1 MTTVARSASLT
12 GLEQIDECALT
23 SNQRSL
29 IALAVMANISEFF
42 DIFIIGFAVNALL
55 RDPRWH
61 LRGDEAGIIL
71 AMSGL
76 GTVIGAI
83 VAGRLADSIGRKR
96 TSFWCILL
104 FSVFTVLSVF
114 TPTGA
119 WQVLA
124 FLRVLVGIGVGGM
137 NIVSIPYV
145 QEFVPAK
152 QRGLLSGLTAV
163 FIPLGLFLGSAAS
176 RVTGS
181 DWRLLI
187 ALGGMPAFLLIWL
200 AFVPESPRFLQLK
213 GRTGEA
219 RRALA
224 WALKVPVEQIGELPA
239 VSRSTSASFSL
250 IFSCHLKSLGIVAGG
265 SFCFIF
271 GASVIQA
278 WGQSILGSA
287 YSFSSQ
293 AVASLFMLVAL
304 GDLLGRLSSAW
315 LADQIGRKK
324 VMLMFG
330 FLGGVGLLVSAG
342 STMLAGAT
350 GSAGWIFFVGILMA
364 MTFGDG
370 AFGVLNPFGAEQFPN
385 EARSTGL
392 GLGYGIGASAKIFG
406 PALLGAMFGAR
417 VSADIVPSAFLLFAV
432 LLFVGGITYQFAQET
447 KGRSL
452 ESVGALPTP
461 TGPVPARRPRSA

>member
-1 MTTVARSASLT
+1 MKPTIQSPLPTA
-12 GLEQIDECALT
+12 LEQIDRRPLT
-23 SNQRSL
+23 ANQKSL
-29 IALAVMANISEFF
+29 ITLAVLANIAEFF

-55 RDPRWH
+55 KDPTWH

-76 GTVIGAI
+76 GTVVGAI
-83 VAGRLADSIGRKR
+83 GGGRLADAIGRKQ
-96 TSFWCILL
+96 TSFWRILV
-104 FSVFTVLSVF
+104 FSVSTVVSVF

-119 WQVLA
+119 WQLLL
-124 FLRVLVGIGVGGM
+124 LRVLVGMGVGGM

-145 QEFVPAK
+145 QEFVPAR
-152 QRGLLSGLTAV
+152 QRGLLSGLAAI

-176 RVTGS
+176 WATGA

-187 ALGGMPAFLLIWL
+187 ALGGLPVFLLIWL
-200 AFVPESPRFLQLK
+200 AFVPESPRFLQSK
-213 GRTGEA
+213 GQHAEA
-219 RRALA
+219 RKALA
-224 WALKVPVEQIGELPA
+224 WALQMPVDGIGALPTLA
-239 VSRSTSASFSL
+239 KATSASFSL
-250 IFSCHLKSLGIVAGG
+250 IFSRHLNSLVIVSLG

-287 YSFSSQ
+287 YKFSTE
-293 AVASLFMLVAL
+293 AVADLFMLVAL

-324 VMLMFG
+324 VMFLYG
-330 FLGGVGLLVSAG
+330 LLGGIGLLVSAA
-342 STMLAGAT
+342 STMLASAT
-350 GSAGWIFFVGILMA
+350 DGAGWIFFAGILIA

-406 PALLGAMFGAR
+406 PALLGVMFGAH
-417 VSADIVPSAFLLFAV
+417 VNADIIPPAFLLFAV
-432 LLFVGGITYQFAQET
+432 LLFVGGIAYQFAQET

-452 ESVGALPTP
+452 ESIGSVPMPVALA
-461 TGPVPARRPRSA
+461 GARRSRPA